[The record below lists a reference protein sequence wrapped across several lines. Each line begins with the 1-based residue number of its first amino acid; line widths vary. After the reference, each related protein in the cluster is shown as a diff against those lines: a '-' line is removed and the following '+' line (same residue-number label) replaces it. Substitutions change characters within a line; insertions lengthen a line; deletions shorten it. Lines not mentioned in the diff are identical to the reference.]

1 MAHESDELLP
11 HPAVQNV
18 RESEDFFCLFS
29 IEATEEAE

>member
-11 HPAVQNV
+11 HHAVQMLEKV
-18 RESEDFFCLFS
+18 EIFFFFS